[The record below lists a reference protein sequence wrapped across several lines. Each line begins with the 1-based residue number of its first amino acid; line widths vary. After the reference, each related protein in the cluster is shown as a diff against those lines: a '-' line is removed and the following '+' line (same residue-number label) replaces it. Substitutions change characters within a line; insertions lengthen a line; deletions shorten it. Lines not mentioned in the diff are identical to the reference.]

1 MLLSKDIGE
10 CGTSELTDD
19 EKKKNITL
27 YEVENFFVHKYV
39 HYDGIGIPYGNIR
52 NMVMSKFK

>member
-27 YEVENFFVHKYV
+27 YEIEDFFVHNTC
-39 HYDGIGIPYGNIR
+39 IT
-52 NMVMSKFK
+52 MVLVFLMETFVT

>member
-27 YEVENFFVHKYV
+27 YEVENFFVYNTCFTMILV
-39 HYDGIGIPYGNIR
+39 FLMEIFITW
-52 NMVMSKFK
+52 S